1 MLIFEA
7 RPHEVENERTR
18 EEERNREEIALNWRV
33 EEEEEEAN
41 TEGGSGGTSNEAEWR
56 PGVGG
61 EKKKCDLK

>member
-7 RPHEVENERTR
+7 RPYEVENWRIR
-18 EEERNREEIALNWRV
+18 EEERKREEIALNWRV

-56 PGVGG
+56 S
-61 EKKKCDLK
+61 E